1 MSAVNLDVA
10 KAGVLDAALAA
21 YADELRGAGEDNAA
35 ATLSYTH
42 SIHRLWRQAVRML
55 PIPDGSAVLDVGTGF
70 GILPFELAANGAVQV
85 EGVDLEPRFVDHAR
99 TLEGRLDG
107 QGLFASGSELEFSV
121 GNACDLEFAD
131 GSFDLVFVRE
141 VVQFIPE
148 PVAAM
153 REVHRVL
160 RPGGFACVGDTDDQ
174 LRITWPPPSPALA
187 RLVDAVSEVQ
197 HARGG
202 DRQSGRKLTSYLRA
216 AGFTLNSL
224 VVLPEA
230 QHRVVGSEDAER
242 ALVIEQL
249 KTVRS
254 LVLAAGVLDA
264 QRFDADLDELEHEEP
279 FEEFRLNARIIALAQ
294 RPVGA

>member
-1 MSAVNLDVA
+1 
-10 KAGVLDAALAA
+10 
-21 YADELRGAGEDNAA
+21 
-35 ATLSYTH
+35 
-42 SIHRLWRQAVRML
+42 ML
-55 PIPDGSAVLDVGTGF
+55 PVPVGCAVLDVGTGF
-70 GILPFELAANGAVQV
+70 GILPLELAANVAVRV
-85 EGVDLEPRFVDHAR
+85 AGVDLEPEFVDHAR
-99 TLEGRLDG
+99 TLEARLEP
-107 QGLFASGSELEFSV
+107 QGLFVPGSELGFSV

-131 GSFDLVFVRE
+131 ASFDLVFMRE
-141 VVQFIPE
+141 VVQFVPE

-153 REVHRVL
+153 RELHRVL

-216 AGFTLNSL
+216 AGFTINSL

-230 QHRVVGSEDAER
+230 QHRLVGSADAER

-254 LVLAAGVLDA
+254 LVLGAGVVDA